1 MKLVVGL
8 GNPGEEYARTRHN
21 VGFVVAERLA
31 AHARARFTAQKF
43 AAELAEARL
52 GRERVWIMK
61 PQTYMN
67 VSGEAVGAALR
78 FWKLDL
84 GDLVVVHDD
93 LELEP
98 FRVQLKVGGGHGG
111 HNGIKSVNAH
121 VGGPDYARV
130 RLGVG
135 RPPPFMDPADYVLGK
150 FAKAD
155 EAELEASLEKA
166 TEATRLAVELGVE
179 KAMNRVNRR
188 ARKEDESKRA
198 EGHAGACP
206 EASGAS
212 GGAEPHPAAPAKR
225 KS

>member
-21 VGFVVAERLA
+21 VGYLVADRLA
-31 AHARARFTAQKF
+31 VLARARFTAQKF

-52 GRERVWIMK
+52 GPERVWIMK

-67 VSGEAVGAALR
+67 ASGEAVGAALR

-84 GDLVVVHDD
+84 EDLVVVHDD

-121 VGGPDYARV
+121 AGGPDYARV
-130 RLGVG
+130 RIGVG
-135 RPPPFMDPADYVLGK
+135 RPPPVMDPADYVLGR
-150 FAKAD
+150 FSRAD
-155 EAELEASLEKA
+155 EAQLEEALERA
-166 TEATRLAVELGVE
+166 TEAARLAVELGAA
-179 KAMNRVNRR
+179 KAMNQVNRR
-188 ARKEDESKRA
+188 ASKA
-198 EGHAGACP
+198 AASP
-206 EASGAS
+206 E
-212 GGAEPHPAAPAKR
+212 EKN
-225 KS
+225 